1 MSMTI
6 RKYGSTVLR
15 EEAVEINKFDAGL
28 IRIVEEMKEAMKQA
42 AGVGLAAPQV
52 GIAKRLFLATLDE
65 KLYVMINPKI
75 SPLSTDTEIREEGC
89 LSIPGVWVDVER
101 YVKIKLNAQDING
114 ESVEMELEGF
124 PARVI
129 QHELDHLNGVL
140 IIDRITPAERRKLA
154 EQLEEIKKT
163 VS

>member
-15 EEAVEINKFDAGL
+15 EKAVEINKFDAGL